1 MHDGKQIL
9 DFFHPSE
16 ALAKNL
22 RAHISTVLPALKC
35 QMDIQTSDGKD
46 MLHGYATSYVSKK
59 HDAFNSDVMFSTRTG
74 PYQVAYR
81 HLRGLRPCEAEMRMS
96 LSAKRLAWSQ
106 SRTKQF
112 TANTQS
118 QASLKTHEK
127 YCKRPNVLTT
137 AWQSHSL
144 FTYTIRSGIII
155 CSAGIS

>member
-16 ALAKNL
+16 ALATNL

-46 MLHGYATSYVSKK
+46 MLHGYAASYVSKW

-81 HLRGLRPCEAEMRMS
+81 HLRGLRPCEPEMRMS

-106 SRTKQF
+106 SRTKRF

-127 YCKRPNVLTT
+127 TQCAYNCMAIAFFAHLHHQKQNYY
-137 AWQSHSL
+137 L
-144 FTYTIRSGIII
+144 FCRNLLMV
-155 CSAGIS
+155 